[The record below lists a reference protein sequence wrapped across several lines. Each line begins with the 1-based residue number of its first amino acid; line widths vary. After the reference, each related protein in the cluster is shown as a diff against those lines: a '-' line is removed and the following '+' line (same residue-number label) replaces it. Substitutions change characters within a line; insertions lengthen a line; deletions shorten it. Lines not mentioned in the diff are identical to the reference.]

1 MTTATVSLWIIAA
14 ALLIYAWSR
23 RDASLKKGVRLAW
36 ITARRNAALLVMA
49 FIIVGY
55 VNVLSPTELVQ
66 AWIGPDTGW
75 KGLFLAEGIGMLLPG
90 GPYVVFPLIAV
101 LYSAGAGLGPAVTL
115 ITSWATQA
123 LLTITFELPFMGW
136 RFTAIRWGLGL
147 AVPLLAGAAAEMLF
161 SQ

>member
-1 MTTATVSLWIIAA
+1 LTTATVSLWIIAA

-23 RDASLKKGVRLAW
+23 RDDSLQKGVRMAW
-36 ITARRNAALLVMA
+36 ITTRRNAALLVVA
-49 FIIVGY
+49 FVIVGY

-66 AWIGPDTGW
+66 AWIGPDSGW

-115 ITSWATQA
+115 VTSWATQA

-136 RFTAIRWGLGL
+136 RFAAIRWGVGL
-147 AVPLLAGAAAEMLF
+147 VVPVLAGILAHTF
-161 SQ
+161 F